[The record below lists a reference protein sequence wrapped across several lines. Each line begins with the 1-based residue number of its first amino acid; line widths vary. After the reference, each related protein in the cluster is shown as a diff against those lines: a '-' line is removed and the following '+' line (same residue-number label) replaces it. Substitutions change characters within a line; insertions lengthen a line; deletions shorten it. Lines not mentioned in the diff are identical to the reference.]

1 MPAPAKS
8 VNKARKL
15 VTPEPLAQP
24 KPATSRLEPGRR
36 SRATTK
42 SSESTDQEPA
52 ESSKPMRKTARGTK
66 APAPEPEPEPEP
78 AKSIR
83 RGARRGQPA
92 DVDVVVPAT
101 TATKRRAA
109 KAKADD
115 ASDDPLESI
124 DRAEAPEP
132 PRTRRG
138 KGKLAELDDGAQR
151 TTQGR
156 RAPTATAKAR
166 ATASSAKS
174 ARGVLEKEKENTPE
188 RVHVK
193 EEDEMQQQQPVAAA
207 AVKGVRTRKATT
219 AAAQKAAHSE
229 PERGVDTAKARARA
243 PRTRAASGRK

>member
-1 MPAPAKS
+1 M
-8 VNKARKL
+8 NKTRKL

-36 SRATTK
+36 SRTTTK
-42 SSESTDQEPA
+42 SSETTDQEPA
-52 ESSKPMRKTARGTK
+52 ESSKPTRKTARGTK
-66 APAPEPEPEPEP
+66 AAASEPEPETEP
-78 AKSIR
+78 AKSTR

-92 DVDVVVPAT
+92 DVDVVAPAT
-101 TATKRRAA
+101 TTTKRRAA

-124 DRAEAPEP
+124 DRAEPHEP
-132 PRTRRG
+132 SRTRRG

-151 TTQGR
+151 TTQGK
-156 RAPTATAKAR
+156 RAPTAAARAR

-174 ARGVLEKEKENTPE
+174 ARGALEKEKENTPE

-193 EEDEMQQQQPVAAA
+193 EEDEIQQQQQPIAAA

-229 PERGVDTAKARARA
+229 PEKGADTTKARARV